1 MLLEIEQNIEEAIAQ
16 LEKESMKDQEIYSK
30 SVKEVKDS
38 QRQKKQEQEFKAKEE
53 LERNIKIQK
62 QLEKESRVVIQGGH
76 RLMPISQK
84 KQVVKQKEKK
94 IELTQDQ
101 KDLKKYLG
109 ETVMVQPTGKQ

>member
-16 LEKESMKDQEIYSK
+16 LEKECLKDPEVYSK
-30 SVKEVKDS
+30 SVKEVKDT
-38 QRQKKQEQEFKAKEE
+38 QRAKKQEMEFKAKEE
-53 LERNIKIQK
+53 LERNIKIEKQK
-62 QLEKESRVVIQGGH
+62 EKESRVVIQGGH

-94 IELTQDQ
+94 IELTQEQ

-109 ETVMVQPTGKQ
+109 ETVMVLPTAKQ